1 MNLPKIF
8 RNNPIEFSARWGC
21 AAICAIPLFI
31 AGASMQSHS
40 QNSAYL
46 SRVSERSPYIV
57 DGLGLGDPVAPQSSV
72 YREYRCRPSEQF
84 ASFIWCQRHKVENG
98 KFGQFSSVTSIL
110 HSTAGATAYVSRYI
124 EPAFFGPGDVKQEIE
139 RLSRRFGLDPRILRP
154 PAQLKNQSAV
164 IAYWGE
170 VTLEPLD
177 EQSLAEIASGYNV
190 RKEMLFDFLG
200 DFGRSASE
208 NLPIFQLGGGE
219 GYVWGARF
227 DENGVGALRMTA
239 IDANDFDSSVDTGRS
254 VGRSGAEADTPAPA
268 QKPSVVW
275 SSGSGFFVSDEGDVP
290 TNNHVVDNCTSIR
303 VSMDQTRPVEAHV
316 VARDSTNDLALL
328 STRLTPRLIAAPR
341 SGLRLGEPVAAFGY
355 PHTDILATSG
365 NFTLGN
371 VTALAGIGDD
381 SRYLQMSAPVQGG
394 NSGGPLLD
402 QSGNLIGVVTA
413 KLNAV
418 KIQQDSGD
426 LPQNVN
432 FALKASVAASF
443 LDSNHVK
450 YVIGSATSP
459 LKPEDLADQA
469 RSLSVFIKCR

>member
-1 MNLPKIF
+1 
-8 RNNPIEFSARWGC
+8 
-21 AAICAIPLFI
+21 
-31 AGASMQSHS
+31 MQSHS

-46 SRVSERSPYIV
+46 SRVSEWSPYIV
-57 DGLGLGDPVAPQSSV
+57 DGLGLGDPVAPRSSA

-154 PAQLKNQSAV
+154 SAQLKNQSAV

-190 RKEMLFDFLG
+190 RKGMLFDFLG

-227 DENGVGALRMTA
+227 DENGAGALRMTA
-239 IDANDFDSSVDTGRS
+239 IDASQFTAPAVAYGDDFDLSVDTGRS
-254 VGRSGAEADTPAPA
+254 VGRSGAEADAPAPA
-268 QKPSVVW
+268 QKPIVW

-290 TNNHVVDNCTSIR
+290 TNNHVVDNCRSIW

-355 PHTDILATSG
+355 PHTDMLATSG
-365 NFTLGN
+365 SFTLGN

-394 NSGGPLLD
+394 NSGGPLLH
-402 QSGNLIGVVTA
+402 QSGNLIGRDRQTERRQNTA
-413 KLNAV
+413 
-418 KIQQDSGD
+418 G
-426 LPQNVN
+426 
-432 FALKASVAASF
+432 
-443 LDSNHVK
+443 
-450 YVIGSATSP
+450 
-459 LKPEDLADQA
+459 
-469 RSLSVFIKCR
+469 

>member
-1 MNLPKIF
+1 M
-8 RNNPIEFSARWGC
+8 
-21 AAICAIPLFI
+21 
-31 AGASMQSHS
+31 
-40 QNSAYL
+40 
-46 SRVSERSPYIV
+46 
-57 DGLGLGDPVAPQSSV
+57 
-72 YREYRCRPSEQF
+72 
-84 ASFIWCQRHKVENG
+84 
-98 KFGQFSSVTSIL
+98 
-110 HSTAGATAYVSRYI
+110 
-124 EPAFFGPGDVKQEIE
+124 
-139 RLSRRFGLDPRILRP
+139 SRRFGLDPRILRP
-154 PAQLKNQSAV
+154 SAQLKNQSAV

-190 RKEMLFDFLG
+190 RKGMLFDFLG

-227 DENGVGALRMTA
+227 DENGAGALRMTA
-239 IDANDFDSSVDTGRS
+239 IDASQFTAPAVAYGDDFDSSVDTGRS
-254 VGRSGAEADTPAPA
+254 VGRSGAEADAPAPA
-268 QKPSVVW
+268 QKPIVW

-290 TNNHVVDNCTSIR
+290 TNNHVVDNCRSIR

-355 PHTDILATSG
+355 PHTDMLATSG
-365 NFTLGN
+365 SFTLGN

-394 NSGGPLLD
+394 NSGGPLLH

-443 LDSNHVK
+443 LNSNHIK